1 MISPMREQMLL
12 AMTSILKDMFVDIC
26 FLEIDIFK
34 ISQAS
39 TLDKIFIY
47 HAGLNRFYMKVD
59 NHIDAMLFYES
70 SRLSNGL

>member
-1 MISPMREQMLL
+1 MIFPMREQMLL

-26 FLEIDIFK
+26 FK

-59 NHIDAMLFYES
+59 NHIDAMLSYES
-70 SRLSNGL
+70 SRQSAGL